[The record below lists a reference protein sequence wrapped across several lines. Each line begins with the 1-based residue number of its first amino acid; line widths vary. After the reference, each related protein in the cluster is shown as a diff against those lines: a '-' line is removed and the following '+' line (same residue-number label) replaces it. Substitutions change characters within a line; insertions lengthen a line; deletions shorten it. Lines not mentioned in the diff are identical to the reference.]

1 MPFATLFLAAALG
14 TTPPVAATP
23 MPTGEALTAQI
34 GAHDARLFWAVFEGC
49 DAGAL
54 PDLLAPEFRMIH
66 DKGGLAEPSRDA
78 MVADVA
84 KSCANRQP
92 GGTQAG
98 YKNRRLLVP
107 GSHRVRA
114 MGDWG
119 ALEEGAHVFFEWNA
133 RETRWDMVGGAHYMH
148 LWQWMP
154 AEARFRLS
162 QSYSYDHAGA
172 APYPPA
178 PGPQPRK

>member
-1 MPFATLFLAAALG
+1 MPFATLLLAAALS
-14 TTPPVAATP
+14 TTPPVAPTP

-34 GAHDARLFWAVFEGC
+34 DASDARLFWAVFEGC
-49 DAGAL
+49 DARAL
-54 PDLLAPEFRMIH
+54 PDLLAPDFRMVH

-78 MVADVA
+78 MIADVA

-133 RETRWDMVGGAHYMH
+133 RETRWDMVGGAHFMH

-154 AEARFRLS
+154 SEARFRLS
-162 QSYSYDHAGA
+162 QSYSYDHDGA

-178 PGPQPRK
+178 PGPQPRT

>member
-1 MPFATLFLAAALG
+1 MPFTTLLLAAALS
-14 TTPPVAATP
+14 TTPPAAAA

-54 PDLLAPEFRMIH
+54 PDLLAADFRMIH

-78 MVADVA
+78 MIADVA
-84 KSCANRQP
+84 KSCASRQP

-114 MGDWG
+114 MGGWG

-178 PGPQPRK
+178 PGPQPRT